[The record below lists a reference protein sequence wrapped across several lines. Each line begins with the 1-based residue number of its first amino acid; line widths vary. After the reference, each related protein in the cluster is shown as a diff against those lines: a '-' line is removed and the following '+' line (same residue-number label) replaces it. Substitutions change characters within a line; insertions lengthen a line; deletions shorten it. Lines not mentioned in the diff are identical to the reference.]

1 MTKEEEEKGGVDGK
15 EDYTQDGTV
24 DLKGRPVQR
33 SETGRWKA
41 CSFIVAHECFKR
53 MAYYGL
59 ASNLVLYLTNK
70 LHEGTVKS
78 SNNVTNWVGTVWL
91 MSLLG
96 AHIAD
101 AHLGRY
107 WTFIISSFIYLV
119 GMCLLTLAVS
129 MPSLQPPSC
138 GNRHRTVAN
147 VPSSCNW
154 VLLCLAITLGTGG
167 TKPKSPPWGLTSS
180 MTLCPRAGPRSSPSS
195 IGGCS
200 VFSLEPL
207 CQTPFWCTY
216 RTM

>member
-41 CSFIVAHECFKR
+41 CSFIV
-53 MAYYGL
+53 
-59 ASNLVLYLTNK
+59 
-70 LHEGTVKS
+70 
-78 SNNVTNWVGTVWL
+78 
-91 MSLLG
+91 
-96 AHIAD
+96 D